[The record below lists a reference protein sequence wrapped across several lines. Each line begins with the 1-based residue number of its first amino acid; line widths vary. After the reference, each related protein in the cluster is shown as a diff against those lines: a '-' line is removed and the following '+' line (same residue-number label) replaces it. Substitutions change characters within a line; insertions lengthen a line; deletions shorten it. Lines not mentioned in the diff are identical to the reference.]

1 MSPSKKLVMAVKVC
15 VGAVALVASM
25 AFAATPASAEHV
37 RCGQVI
43 LVSTVLDSN
52 VGPCPNNGVIIGNDN
67 VTLDLNGHQ
76 IFGTGKPGDGAG
88 VLVSQR
94 RNVEV
99 RNGTVRH
106 FDGGVVIEGGSDNRV
121 LRVTAKDNIGK
132 SGSTP
137 SAPGTQYGDGI
148 AILSSSN
155 NLVEG
160 NTALH
165 NGPYSGIGVFERV
178 DSDHPRQVTGPAE
191 GNVIRRNQV
200 LANNICRTPHG
211 PCDNDGI
218 RLEPGVQFNT
228 VAENYVRGSALDG
241 ISLFR
246 TSDDNVVVGNT
257 VEHNGHHRAAHRKGD
272 GIRVFSNRNL
282 VENNRSFHNGADGI
296 GVGFRTPRGVIV
308 PATNNRI
315 IANRTGFNR
324 VFDLHDFNPG
334 CDANVWSR
342 NTYRTAEP
350 PCTRG

>member
-1 MSPSKKLVMAVKVC
+1 MSPSKKLVMVVKAC
-15 VGAVALVASM
+15 VAAVALVASM
-25 AFAATPASAEHV
+25 AFAANPASAQHV
-37 RCGQVI
+37 QCGQVI
-43 LVSTVLDSN
+43 MVSTVLDSN

-67 VTLDLNGHQ
+67 VVLDLNGYQ

-88 VLVSQR
+88 VRVTNR

-106 FDGGVVIEGGSDNRV
+106 FDGGVAIEGGSDNRV
-121 LRVTAKDNIGK
+121 RGITAKDNIGEAP
-132 SGSTP
+132 TRTT
-137 SAPGTQYGDGI
+137 PGTEYGEGI

-160 NTALH
+160 NIALH
-165 NGPYSGIGVFERV
+165 NGPYAGIGVYEIV
-178 DSDHPRQVTGPAE
+178 DPDHPRQVTGPAH
-191 GNVIRRNQV
+191 GNVIRGNQV
-200 LANNICRTPHG
+200 MANNICRTPQG

-228 VAENYVRGSALDG
+228 VTGNQVRGSALDG
-241 ISLFR
+241 IAIFR
-246 TSDDNVVVGNT
+246 TADDNVVVGNT

-272 GIRVFSNRNL
+272 GIKVFSNRNL
-282 VENNRSFHNGADGI
+282 VEGNRSFYNGADGI
-296 GVGFRTPRGVIV
+296 GVGFVTPRGVLR

-324 VFDLHDFNPG
+324 LFDLHDFNPG